1 MKASFTISAGVPS
14 EAFLAKVFFTT
25 LYSTE
30 APLSRLLSSDISSTV
45 RPLKSVNIRPVA
57 LENLS

>member
-1 MKASFTISAGVPS
+1 MKTSFTISTGVPS

-45 RPLKSVNIRPVA
+45 RPLKSVNIRPIA